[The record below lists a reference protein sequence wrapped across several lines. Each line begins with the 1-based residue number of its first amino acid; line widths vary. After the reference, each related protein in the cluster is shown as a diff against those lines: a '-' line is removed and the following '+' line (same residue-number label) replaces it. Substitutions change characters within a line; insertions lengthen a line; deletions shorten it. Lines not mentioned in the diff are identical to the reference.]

1 MRTHRFLLS
10 LARPVL
16 LAFALAVLLS
26 GALPA
31 GTALA
36 SGGGGGGEVS
46 RNIRLTPFS
55 LPGKDRFSYVQ
66 LVAELVVRE
75 GDEAAVEVQQVQN
88 LRPRIIGRLTE
99 ALSSERFMSR
109 SVSAAEVLHLKERL
123 RELVNDA
130 IGTPMVEDVLIVS
143 LVLS

>member
-1 MRTHRFLLS
+1 MT
-10 LARPVL
+10 RPLL
-16 LAFALAVLLS
+16 LALALAVLLS
-26 GALPA
+26 AALPA
-31 GTALA
+31 GSALA
-36 SGGGGGGEVS
+36 SGGGGGEVS

-99 ALSSERFMSR
+99 ALSAERFMSR

-123 RELVNDA
+123 RDLVNDA
-130 IGTPMVEDVLIVS
+130 IGAPMVEDVLIVS